1 MSGLRP
7 AEADSKMDDEFRQLD
22 RRICRLETRDA
33 VRLERDVHIDRR
45 FDRLESMQ
53 KDTQGT
59 LNRLGWL
66 IISAVLMAAVA
77 ALLSGAFQPLNL

>member
-1 MSGLRP
+1 M
-7 AEADSKMDDEFRQLD
+7 EDDFRQLD
-22 RRICRLETRDA
+22 RRVGLLETRDA

-45 FDRLESMQ
+45 FDRLEAMQ

-66 IISAVLMAAVA
+66 IISAVILA
-77 ALLSGAFQPLNL
+77 ALTALVSGGLPPDPI

>member
-1 MSGLRP
+1 MTGPHP
-7 AEADSKMDDEFRQLD
+7 AEAGPTMEDEFRQLD
-22 RRICRLETRDA
+22 RRVCLLETRDA

-45 FDRLESMQ
+45 FDRLEAMQ

-66 IISAVLMAAVA
+66 IISAVLMAAIA
-77 ALLSGAFQPLNL
+77 ALLSGGFP